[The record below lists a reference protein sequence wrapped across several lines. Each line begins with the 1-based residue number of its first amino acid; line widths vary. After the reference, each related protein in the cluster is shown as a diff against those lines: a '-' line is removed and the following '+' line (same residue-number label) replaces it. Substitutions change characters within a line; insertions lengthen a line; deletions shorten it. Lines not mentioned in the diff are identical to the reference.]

1 MADAPKKTPAYRGV
15 RPLADIVG
23 AALAPACRKRGFA
36 TVDLIAHWPDI
47 VGPAY
52 AASTQPDKLS
62 WARRPK
68 GLVTEEEHEP
78 ATLTVRC
85 TGAAALR
92 LTHEL
97 PLVIERINMFFGFRC
112 VGRIKLVQ
120 LPVVRVDRPRR
131 PVPGPVAPE
140 AREEVRRLTADFAD
154 DGLRA
159 AVERLGLAVAA
170 RRGGGITKS

>member
-1 MADAPKKTPAYRGV
+1 MAEKPKAFAFRGA

-23 AALAPACRKRGFA
+23 SALAPACRKRGFA

-52 AASTQPDKLS
+52 AETTQPDKLS
-62 WARRPK
+62 WTKKPK
-68 GLVTEEEHEP
+68 GLIDADEHEP

-97 PLVIERINMFFGFRC
+97 PLVVERINMFFGFRC
-112 VGRIKLVQ
+112 VGRIRLVQ
-120 LPVVRVDRPRR
+120 LPVVRVERPRR
-131 PVPGPVAPE
+131 PKPGPVSQE
-140 AREEVRRLTADFAD
+140 ARKAVMAAAEGFQD
-154 DGLRA
+154 DGLRSA
-159 AVERLGLAVAA
+159 IERLGLAVAA
-170 RRGGGITKS
+170 GKPAAITKS